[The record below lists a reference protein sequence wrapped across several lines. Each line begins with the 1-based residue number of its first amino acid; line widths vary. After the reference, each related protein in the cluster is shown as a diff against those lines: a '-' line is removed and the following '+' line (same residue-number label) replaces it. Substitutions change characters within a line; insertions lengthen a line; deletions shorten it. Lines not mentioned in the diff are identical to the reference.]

1 MRCNHTFE
9 TMRETTFTK
18 PPVLNLLSL
27 VSIYTGSM
35 AITLDQGSR
44 GRNGCDA
51 TNHNWF
57 MLYKTIV
64 IPWKTSQPVCN
75 PNTLW
80 RSTYNT
86 IVKYSNSFCNLC
98 AWSELIGGSNHLW
111 KVYLIFQDN
120 LRPSFPNNKLEINCC
135 FVDFVII
142 CFTTSDFRIDHLFHF
157 KDSPKL
163 HFSVE
168 YLVFV
173 CFVAFVLVDWK
184 LNLSCWDVENT
195 QYYRYFIWLIPEY
208 INSIPIK

>member
-1 MRCNHTFE
+1 VRCNYAFE

-57 MLYKTIV
+57 MLYKPIV

-75 PNTLW
+75 TNTLW

-86 IVKYSNSFCNLC
+86 TVKYSKSFCNLC
-98 AWSELIGGSNHLW
+98 ARSELIGGSNHLW

-120 LRPSFPNNKLEINCC
+120 LRPSFPNNTLEINCC

-163 HFSVE
+163 HFFVE
-168 YLVFV
+168 NLVFV

-195 QYYRYFIWLIPEY
+195 RYYRYFIWLIPEY